1 MLMKLYT
8 KCQYLPPLEEPEE
21 IPLQKKY
28 IYFSTFFM
36 FRRTNVHI
44 SKYIS

>member
-21 IPLQKKY
+21 IPLQKN
-28 IYFSTFFM
+28 TFIF
-36 FRRTNVHI
+36 
-44 SKYIS
+44 